1 MTALATDRKTP
12 RREGDMRM
20 GGVAAAQTIYLGGI
34 VMRNAAGH
42 LVKASTALGLVGVG
56 VAEERVVNG
65 GAAGSKSLRYRAGT
79 FLFANS
85 SAADAITLADIGKP
99 AYAVDDQTVAKTSG
113 TNTRSIA
120 GFVAGVEAH
129 GVWIEFDEVKVQTY
143 LAGVSLPE

>member
-12 RREGDMRM
+12 RREGDIRV
-20 GGVAAAQTIYLGGI
+20 GGVAADQTIWLGGI

-42 LVKASTALGLVGVG
+42 LAKGATAVGLVGVG
-56 VAEERVVNG
+56 VADERVVNG
-65 GAAGSKSLRYRAGT
+65 GAAGAKSLRYRAGT

-85 SAADAITLADIGKP
+85 SAGDAITLADIGKP
-99 AYAVDDQTVAKTSG
+99 AYAVDDQTVAKNSG